1 MHFASLTVLLL
12 AVAAANATRD
22 WSSTTLVSSSTTEL
36 YDYGG
41 VTATGPPP
49 MLAETN
55 PVYFDDQETFQPN
68 DLLQTSQPI
77 EGSEG
82 RNIFHL
88 MGNLS
93 PYFAPEEGFGV
104 DEYPL
109 PNGANI
115 SQVHLLHRHGSRY
128 PTGGE
133 PLESIVGSLSF
144 LNNYSLKLGVNSLV
158 PKGREELFESG
169 VNSSKLL
176 VRSTTVERVVK
187 STQNF
192 LAGFFG
198 LDWQEHAEILQLVAA
213 DGFNSSLTASYICK
227 NGARLATSPGIDAA
241 NEWRNIY
248 LDKKTKM
255 LSNWAGGFNWTV
267 SDTANAQNLCPYET
281 VALGY
286 SPFCELFDYDEW
298 EGFSYTMS
306 IIMSSIVGFGS
317 PISRATGIGWV
328 EEFLARV
335 NGHLL
340 DIPAGLTSANLTLD
354 RDPAT
359 FPLSQPLFFD
369 FAHDVTILSVLSA
382 FGITQFA
389 DILPASGPPADQ
401 QFHTDSITPFA
412 ARLNIEIID
421 APHEVT
427 GERSYKLED
436 NDDYIPAT
444 GRTRYVHFLLNQR
457 TVPLHASFKECEQR
471 DDGWCELE
479 TFLQIQK
486 RSLGKAQF
494 QYSCNGDWDMGPYG
508 SVTNGVPAQ

>member
-1 MHFASLTVLLL
+1 MHFASLTVLVL

-22 WSSTTLVSSSTTEL
+22 WSSTTLVSSLTTEL
-36 YDYGG
+36 HDYGG

-55 PVYFDDQETFQPN
+55 PVYFDDQRTFQPN
-68 DLLQTSQPI
+68 DPLQTSQPI
-77 EGSEG
+77 QGSEG
-82 RNIFHL
+82 QNIFHL
-88 MGNLS
+88 MGNLRYS
-93 PYFAPEEGFGV
+93 TLKHNPHSFAPK
-104 DEYPL
+104 
-109 PNGANI
+109 
-115 SQVHLLHRHGSRY
+115 SSVHLLHRHGSRY
-128 PTGGE
+128 PTEGE
-133 PLESIVGSLSF
+133 ALESWVEKIRNATAQGTIFSGSLSF

-158 PKGREELFESG
+158 PKGRQELFESG
-169 VNSSKLL
+169 VLHFYNYGKLYRNSSKLL

-198 LDWQEHAEILQLVAA
+198 LDWQEHAEILKLVAA
-213 DGFNSSLTASYICK
+213 DGFNSSLTGTSICK
-227 NGARLATSPGIDAA
+227 NGARLATSPGFDAA

-248 LDKKTKM
+248 LEKKTRM
-255 LSNWAGGFNWTV
+255 LSNWARG
-267 SDTANAQNLCPYET
+267 
-281 VALGY
+281 
-286 SPFCELFDYDEW
+286 PFCELFDYDEW
-298 EGFSYTMS
+298 EGFSYAMSITMS
-306 IIMSSIVGFGS
+306 SLAGFGS

-354 RDPAT
+354 TDPAT

-369 FAHDVTILSVLSA
+369 FAHDATILNVLSA

-389 DILPASGPPADQ
+389 DILSGSGPLANQ
-401 QFHTDSITPFA
+401 QFDTDRITPFA

-436 NDDYIPAT
+436 SDDYIPAT

-508 SVTNGVPAQ
+508 SVTDGVPAQ

>member
-1 MHFASLTVLLL
+1 VEKIR
-12 AVAAANATRD
+12 NATAQG
-22 WSSTTLVSSSTTEL
+22 T
-36 YDYGG
+36 
-41 VTATGPPP
+41 
-49 MLAETN
+49 
-55 PVYFDDQETFQPN
+55 
-68 DLLQTSQPI
+68 
-77 EGSEG
+77 
-82 RNIFHL
+82 IF
-88 MGNLS
+88 S
-93 PYFAPEEGFGV
+93 
-104 DEYPL
+104 
-109 PNGANI
+109 
-115 SQVHLLHRHGSRY
+115 
-128 PTGGE
+128 
-133 PLESIVGSLSF
+133 GSLSF

-158 PKGREELFESG
+158 PKGRQELFESG
-169 VNSSKLL
+169 VLHFYNYGKLYRNSSKLL

-213 DGFNSSLTASYICK
+213 DGFNSSLTGSYICK

-248 LDKKTKM
+248 LEKKTKI

-267 SDTANAQNLCPYET
+267 SDTASAQNLCPYET

-298 EGFSYTMS
+298 EGFSYAMS
-306 IIMSSIVGFGS
+306 ITMSSIAGFES

-354 RDPAT
+354 TDPAT

-369 FAHDVTILSVLSA
+369 FAHDATILNVLSA

-401 QFHTDSITPFA
+401 QFHTDRITPFA

-457 TVPLHASFKECEQR
+457 TVPLHASFMECEQR